1 MTVMT
6 TRVPSRELRNDTA
19 AVLRRAEAGED
30 VVITVNGRDVARL
43 VAVQPRPTWVDT
55 RAFLASLPEPDPHFA
70 RDIAAV
76 VGDET
81 TDDLPWR

>member
-1 MTVMT
+1 MS
-6 TRVPSRELRNDTA
+6 TRVPSRDLRNDTA
-19 AVLRRAEAGED
+19 GVLRRAEAGED

-43 VAVQPRPTWVDT
+43 SSVDSRPQWVDA
-55 RAFLASLPEPDPHFA
+55 RAFLRSLPPADKHFA
-70 RDIAAV
+70 DDLQSL

>member
-1 MTVMT
+1 MT

-19 AVLRRAEAGED
+19 GVLRRAEAGEE

-43 VAVQPRPTWVDT
+43 VPMDVRPSSVNLRD
-55 RAFLASLPEPDPHFA
+55 FLASLPPADPDFA
-70 RDIAAV
+70 RDIAAA

>member
-1 MTVMT
+1 MT

-19 AVLRRAEAGED
+19 GVLRRAEAGED

-43 VAVQPRPTWVDT
+43 VPVETRPTWVDT
-55 RAFLASLPEPDPHFA
+55 RAFLASLPEPDANFA
-70 RDIAAV
+70 RDIADV

>member
-1 MTVMT
+1 MT

-19 AVLRRAEAGED
+19 GVLRRAEAGED
-30 VVITVNGRDVARL
+30 LVITVNGRDVARL
-43 VAVQPRPTWVDT
+43 VPLDRRPTWVNL
-55 RAFLASLPEPDPHFA
+55 RSFVESLPRPDPNFA
-70 RDIAAV
+70 RDVAAI

>member
-1 MTVMT
+1 MT

-19 AVLRRAEAGED
+19 GVLRRAEAGED

-43 VAVQPRPTWVDT
+43 VPISPRPKWVDT
-55 RAFLASLPEPDPHFA
+55 RSFLASLPEADPGFA
-70 RDIAAV
+70 RDIADI

-81 TDDLPWR
+81 TDDLPWP